1 MTIRSETPRFFQK
14 IVNIFHRKLFWE
26 DSLYLETFLAGMQ
39 CEHKGNYPCCCSGY
53 RQAPQAR
60 FCKSTPVFGTEK
72 SKIVSRTRGL
82 RNHSVFPNLF
92 RSNSIPGLQGYWISL
107 RNLQHEIHNPCIL
120 GTTRPNTFCANLKRN
135 SSAHAY
141 LSFAAPSCL
150 SPSQQRSAGTLL
162 VWSRKLSKQ

>member
-1 MTIRSETPRFFQK
+1 MVTRPEIHRIFQK
-14 IVNIFHRKLFWE
+14 ILNIFPEVGLRRQFVPWYLSGWNTVWTQRELSPLLFRMQA
-26 DSLYLETFLAGMQ
+26 STSSMTF
-39 CEHKGNYPCCCSGY
+39 
-53 RQAPQAR
+53 
-60 FCKSTPVFGTEK
+60 VFGTEK